1 MAVAVADNASV
12 TPAKNLL
19 SLLCDGISPRDFAI
33 RYWDGTTVG
42 PDSGQPTRFTLVLN
56 HAGSVRQMLWPF
68 NKAAVG
74 EAYIYDDIDIEGD
87 IEAFIEML
95 MHWRAKRLSPVQKLS
110 ILRKLTKMPN
120 ESRRNADRGV
130 KLSGS
135 QRTESRDRQAIE
147 YHYDIPGAFYALFLD
162 RYLQYTCGYFANPD
176 EDINPAQERK
186 LEHICRKLRLKP
198 GERLIDFGCGWGG
211 LITYAA
217 KFHGVYSIGV
227 TISKEQLKW
236 AESEIERMGVKDRCK
251 LLFMDY
257 RQVPEDQK
265 YDKAVSVGFIEHLG
279 EKMMPTFF
287 GKVWRLLR
295 PQGLYL
301 HHGITFKPFTAFPPW
316 RAFALK
322 YVFPDGELVPINNTI
337 NRLVESGFE
346 VRDVESL
353 REHYI
358 YTLDRWLRLLESKH
372 DEAVRIADEVT
383 YRVFRIYF
391 AGAKRGFRSALYN
404 LHQTLVVK
412 SGDQESGLPLS
423 RADLYR

>member
-1 MAVAVADNASV
+1 MSLGVASSAAVAPSLE
-12 TPAKNLL
+12 LL
-19 SLLCDGISPRDFAI
+19 NFLCEGIAPRDFAF
-33 RYWDGTTVG
+33 RFWDGTIAG

-56 HAGSVRQMLWPF
+56 HHGSVRQMLWPF

-87 IEAFIEML
+87 IEAFIELL
-95 MHWRAKRLSPVQKLS
+95 MQWRARRLSPMQKIS
-110 ILRKLTKMPN
+110 ILRKLLAMPN
-120 ESRRNADRGV
+120 ESRRNTDRGV
-130 KLSGS
+130 KLSGG

-147 YHYDIPGAFYALFLD
+147 YHYDIPGPFYAVFLD
-162 RYLQYTCGYFANPD
+162 RYLQYTCGYFASPD
-176 EDINPAQERK
+176 EDIDPAQERK
-186 LEHICRKLRLKP
+186 LEHVCRKLRLKP

-217 KFHGVYSIGV
+217 KFHGVHSVGV
-227 TISKEQLKW
+227 TISKEQMKW
-236 AESEIERMGVKDRCK
+236 AEGEIERMGVKDRCK

-257 RQVPEDQK
+257 RQVPESEK
-265 YDKAVSVGFIEHLG
+265 FDKAVSVGFIEHLG

-295 PQGLYL
+295 PNGLYL
-301 HHGITFKPFTAFPPW
+301 HHGITSKPFSVRPPW

-337 NRLVESGFE
+337 HRLVESGFE

-358 YTLDRWLRLLESKH
+358 YTLDRWRQRLEARH
-372 DEAVRIADEVT
+372 DEAVRLADEVT
-383 YRVFRIYF
+383 YRIFRIYF
-391 AGAKRGFRSALYN
+391 AGAKRGFRKALYN

-412 SGDQESGLPLS
+412 AEDRETDLPLS